1 LKQQISSVLHNHH
14 VRLAM
19 QTGVALFVCLL
30 VGWATQQILLSKY
43 LKSLDKT
50 SWQHMEFYRLSL
62 DSLLAR
68 NESLPRLVAQ
78 EEKLAKLL
86 LHPNDSSVKKSA
98 NLYLREVQGISD
110 IDAAYLMDANGLTL
124 AASNFEQPLTFV
136 GNNYACRP
144 YFREAMQGKLGQFF
158 GIGMTTGLPGYFLA
172 APVTV
177 AGKRLGVSVIK
188 VSLAGF
194 EKALLKS
201 GDLILL
207 TDSFGVIFL
216 TSVEQ
221 WKYRTLT
228 QLDEHAAEQ
237 LHATQK
243 YSNTS
248 LEPLDTP
255 LMLKQGLSVS
265 KISLPKQGAGDYL
278 VHSSKVGNLG
288 WNMVLLAN
296 TEQARRDALMSGVVA
311 GLATAILFSF
321 VSYFNLNAR
330 QFRERRQAET
340 ALRQAHLELEQ
351 RIEERTIE
359 LVATNVSLEEK
370 VTALKTTEDILRETR
385 DNAVQAGKLAVLG
398 QMAAG
403 ITHEL
408 NQPLTALHTFA
419 DNAVS
424 LLDRGNLQ
432 DVRENLG
439 RIRHMSDRMGKIVN
453 EIKTFAHKTP
463 TEHQKVRI
471 ADAINQAVMLVEQK
485 RRQVQARII
494 IEPFPEDIQVSA
506 DSIRFEQVLVNLLRN
521 GLDAVLDR
529 PEKEITI
536 TVVRRAPD
544 VYIHVRDTGPGIAE
558 SIVTHLFEP
567 FFTTKA
573 AGQGLGLGLAISRMI
588 IADCGGRLDVGNGSN
603 GGAECT
609 IVLEEA

>member
-1 LKQQISSVLHNHH
+1 
-14 VRLAM
+14 M
-19 QTGVALFVCLL
+19 QTVAALFVCLF
-30 VGWATQQILLSKY
+30 VGWTTQQLLLSSY
-43 LKSLDKT
+43 LKSLQKL

-78 EEKLAKLL
+78 EGKLAKLL
-86 LHPNDSSVKKSA
+86 LHPQDRELIKAA

-110 IDAAYLMDANGLTL
+110 IDAAYLMDDKGLTL
-124 AASNFEQPLTFV
+124 AASNFEQPLSFV
-136 GNNYACRP
+136 GNKYACRP
-144 YFREAMQGKLGQFF
+144 YFRDAMQGKLGQFF

-221 WKYRTLT
+221 WKYRTLA
-228 QLDEHAAEQ
+228 QLDKNAAEQ

-243 YSNTS
+243 YSNTT

-255 LMLKQGLSVS
+255 LLLQQGLSVS
-265 KISLPKQGAGDYL
+265 KITLPKQGAGDYL
-278 VHSSKVGNLG
+278 VHSSKVGTLG

-296 TEQARRDALMSGVVA
+296 TEQARKDALMSGIVA

-321 VSYFNLNAR
+321 VSYFKLNAR
-330 QFRERRQAET
+330 QFKERRQAEI

-359 LVATNVSLEEK
+359 LVATNTSLEEK

-439 RIRHMSDRMGKIVN
+439 RIRQMSDRMGKIVN
-453 EIKTFAHKTP
+453 EIKTFAHKSP
-463 TEHQKVRI
+463 AGYQRVRI
-471 ADAINQAVMLVEQK
+471 VDAIHQAVMLVEQK
-485 RRQVQARII
+485 RRQVQAKII
-494 IEPFPEDIQVSA
+494 IEPFPEEIQVSA

-529 PEKEITI
+529 PKKEITI
-536 TVVRRAPD
+536 SVVRRTPD
-544 VYIHVRDTGPGIAE
+544 VHIHVRDTGPGIAE
-558 SIVTHLFEP
+558 AIVTHLFEP

-588 IADCGGRLDVGNGSN
+588 IADCGGRLDVGNGSS